1 MSEVIVRR
9 ADELTKEL
17 IKDNKL
23 ISCNNCRN
31 HTGVFAYCP
40 GCKDFSNWQP
50 KEKLK

>member
-1 MSEVIVRR
+1 MKKLLEQRV
-9 ADELTKEL
+9 EEHLETTKQVV
-17 IKDNKL
+17 K
-23 ISCNNCRN
+23 SCKNCRN